1 MTRLRRKWFRLAV
14 VIFTETVLEG
24 LESDYRR
31 GPRPLGS
38 QHSRRL
44 QREGARSVLAR
55 ALSPKRY
62 DTPSLYRVVQPLARK
77 ATTLVAC
84 FCAPPRAA
92 PLEVP
97 EKSASPIRQGT
108 RLSGSGQGASLPA
121 RATVLRANPD
131 KAVIVRRIDSD
142 KPERSGT
149 TRMASRSDR

>member
-44 QREGARSVLAR
+44 QREGARVGPRSR
-55 ALSPKRY
+55 LSPKRY

-84 FCAPPRAA
+84 LRA
-92 PLEVP
+92 
-97 EKSASPIRQGT
+97 SQG
-108 RLSGSGQGASLPA
+108 GPA
-121 RATVLRANPD
+121 RGARKVSEPHPPGNP
-131 KAVIVRRIDSD
+131 AFW
-142 KPERSGT
+142 
-149 TRMASRSDR
+149 